1 MIIHSVSQISTQ
13 PLFLK
18 MSNFLKDLNIYL
30 KFEGMN
36 IAHSVKLKT
45 ARHLFNSFSD
55 KIIPGRTKIIESSSG
70 NLAIA
75 LSIICKERGI
85 DFICVTDPNIAEH
98 SETMIKIYGGKIIKV
113 IERDENGGF
122 LNTRINTIKQLLE
135 SSEDYIWTNQYANP
149 VNCFAHYFE
158 TAQEIFNEFPT
169 LDYLFI
175 GAGTTGTLGGCAK
188 FFKEHSPHT
197 KIIAVDAEGSV
208 TFGFPSKK
216 RYIPGLGTSRKPEI
230 ANQTYIDDIIIVAE
244 PDTIKMCH
252 KMLRDKALF
261 LGGSSGSIL
270 TAIEQYY
277 DKMKS
282 GSVVV
287 AISPD
292 FGEKYIPTIY
302 NLEWVKDKYGNILSI

>member
-1 MIIHSVSQISTQ
+1 MIINSVSQISTQ

-18 MSNFLKDLNIYL
+18 MPNFLKGLDIHL

-45 ARHLFNSFSD
+45 ARHLLNSFGER
-55 KIIPGRTKIIESSSG
+55 IVPGKTKVIESSSG

-75 LSIICKERGI
+75 LSIICKERGV

-98 SETMIKIYGGKIIKV
+98 SETMIKIYGGQVIKV
-113 IERDENGGF
+113 TEMDENGGF
-122 LNTRINTIKQLLE
+122 LNTRIKTIKKLLE

-149 VNCFAHYFE
+149 ANCFAHYSE
-158 TAQEIFNEFPT
+158 TAQEIFDEFPM

-230 ANQTYIDDIIIVAE
+230 ADQTYIDDIIIVAE
-244 PDTIKMCH
+244 PDTVKMCH

-261 LGGSSGSIL
+261 LGGSSGSVL
-270 TAIEQYY
+270 AAIEQYSG
-277 DKMKS
+277 KMKS
-282 GSVVV
+282 GSAVV

-302 NLEWVKDKYGNILSI
+302 NPEWVRDKYDNILLT